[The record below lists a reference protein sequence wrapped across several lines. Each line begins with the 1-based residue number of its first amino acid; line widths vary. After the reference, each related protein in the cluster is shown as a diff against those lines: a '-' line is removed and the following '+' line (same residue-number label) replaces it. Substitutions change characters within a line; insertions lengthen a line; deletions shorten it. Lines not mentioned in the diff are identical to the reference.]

1 MATPSKVVLKGVSML
16 QLVDGDWDRR
26 SALLMVLVL
35 EGERRGQRLSLGE
48 NRGGREL

>member
-1 MATPSKVVLKGVSML
+1 MATPSKVVLKGVCML
-16 QLVDGDWDRR
+16 QLVDGDWDR